1 MIPNTSGSLFDMR
14 IIPEDK
20 VTLRSGPE
28 RKPEVD
34 YIISVKKE
42 KEKLIMLIPLEIK
55 HSPGN
60 FMVHAKQLCSY
71 ISKVGTC
78 PSFAG
83 QTVVGILMDDSYY
96 HLAFAACQ
104 DKEGKS
110 LPLLFCL
117 PLYAGGR

>member
-1 MIPNTSGSLFDMR
+1 MR
-14 IIPEDK
+14 IIPDDK

-34 YIISVKKE
+34 YIFSVKKE
-42 KEKLIMLIPLEIK
+42 KEKLIMLIPLEVK
-55 HSPGN
+55 HSLGN

-71 ISKVGTC
+71 VSKVGTC

-96 HLAFAACQ
+96 H
-104 DKEGKS
+104 
-110 LPLLFCL
+110 
-117 PLYAGGR
+117 